1 MRVPVSVSST
11 NADWPSHVSFPIVG
25 VHYRRT
31 LLDWLAL
38 RLGYEMGGYAQPVG
52 TTGSVAYNYLRF
64 HGSLTTTGWLYGGVG
79 ATYMVLGSVYSSGYN
94 PSAIA
99 YEPLAGL
106 RVPVGPLWINAEGR
120 FGIAGP
126 STVLAGISGAF

>member
-1 MRVPVSVSST
+1 MT
-11 NADWPSHVSFPIVG
+11 G
-25 VHYRRT
+25 RRT
-31 LLDWLAL
+31 GSADSAIAGYHVYRAASATGAYT
-38 RLGYEMGGYAQPVG
+38 RLTSSPIAAKTYTDANG
-52 TTGSVAYNYLRF
+52 TD
-64 HGSLTTTGWLYGGVG
+64 G